1 MIFSQPDVPVLTE
14 DTSQVA
20 HPEEDGSRSVP
31 ALTEKPERVLKI
43 SSLQL
48 WVRK

>member
-1 MIFSQPDVPVLTE
+1 MIFSQPDVPILTE

-31 ALTEKPERVLKI
+31 ALTEKPEGVQKI
-43 SSLQL
+43 SSLPM
-48 WVRK
+48 